1 MDWVAVAAGVLVA
14 LAAIQLY
21 REWSSIESRERWGNV
36 LLIVGLSVAVVA
48 PAVVDTLGVDPI
60 LGTGLRLV
68 GFLFV
73 LGAAYAILL

>member
-21 REWSSIESRERWGNV
+21 REWSAIDPRERVGNI
-36 LLIVGLSVAVVA
+36 LLLVGLSVAVVA
-48 PAVVDTLGVDPI
+48 PAIVDTLGVDP
-60 LGTGLRLV
+60 LFGTGLRVV

>member
-14 LAAIQLY
+14 LATIQLY
-21 REWSSIESRERWGNV
+21 RAWSSIESRERWGNI
-36 LLIVGLSVAVVA
+36 LLILGLSIAVVA
-48 PAVVDTLGVDPI
+48 PAAVDTLGADPI